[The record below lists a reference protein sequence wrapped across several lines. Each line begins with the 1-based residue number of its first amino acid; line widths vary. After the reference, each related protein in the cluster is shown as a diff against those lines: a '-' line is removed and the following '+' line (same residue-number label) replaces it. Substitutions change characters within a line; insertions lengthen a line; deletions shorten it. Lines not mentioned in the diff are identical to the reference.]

1 MRRLVQLLA
10 SMLLAALLGA
20 GCSEDSGAAPTIGD
34 LTLQTTSVVVGQ
46 QATVSGQFT
55 FSDPDGDVESFSVTV
70 TAPTGAS
77 QTVGPQAIQNAE
89 GVTDGP
95 VSLAVVFNPGVA
107 GDYGLEV
114 WVTDSAGNDSNRL
127 TGTVTAQ

>member
-1 MRRLVQLLA
+1 MRRLVPLLVLG
-10 SMLLAALLGA
+10 LLVGLVA
-20 GCSEDSGAAPTIGD
+20 GCGEDSGTAPAISD

-77 QTVGPQAIQNAE
+77 QTVGPQAIQGAA

-95 VSLAVVFNPGVA
+95 VALALVFNPGVA
-107 GDYGLEV
+107 GDYVLEV
-114 WVTDSAGNDSNRL
+114 WVTDGAGNESNRL